1 MRTTAAAVLELMTNP
16 VGVTEAQITVFLT
29 PANVIVTNYLAD
41 YITEDDDLLELI
53 ERYLAAHFVAMSPLA
68 RESKSEGIGG
78 GDISVSYMGNAAM
91 GLDFTTYGQTA
102 KILDTTGKLIWLDK
116 KGSKVAIFETVS
128 DVGSRYDF

>member
-16 VGVTEAQITVFLT
+16 IGVTEAQITVFLT
-29 PANVIVTNYLAD
+29 PANTIVTNYLAD
-41 YITEDDDLLELI
+41 NIDDDDLLELI

-78 GDISVSYMGNAAM
+78 GDISVTYLGNAAM

-102 KILDTTGKLIWLDK
+102 KILDTTGKLVWLDK
-116 KGSKVAIFETVS
+116 KGNKVAAFQTVS